1 MKKTMVSMF
10 AALLLCGCGAGVD
23 ENKTPEQAKSEA
35 ASMEASA
42 LQKRVDACK
51 KFIEQKQAQVDSLAK
66 EIANIPLQEKLGEKA
81 KSLKAE
87 ADKIGVSIKN
97 VGAQL
102 DAYVKELQAKGANK

>member
-23 ENKTPEQAKSEA
+23 ENKTPEQARAEA
-35 ASMEASA
+35 ASMDSSA

-51 KFIEQKQAQVDSLAK
+51 KFIERKQAQADSLAK
-66 EIANIPLQEKLGEKA
+66 EIANIPLQEMLGEKA

-87 ADKIGVSIKN
+87 ADKLGASIKN

-102 DAYVKELQAKGANK
+102 DAYVKELKSKEAKK